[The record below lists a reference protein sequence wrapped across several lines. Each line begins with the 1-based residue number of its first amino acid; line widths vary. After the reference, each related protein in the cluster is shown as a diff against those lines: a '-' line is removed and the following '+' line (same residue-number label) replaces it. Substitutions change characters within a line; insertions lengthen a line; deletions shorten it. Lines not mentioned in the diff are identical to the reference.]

1 MAEQLASQAPE
12 TRLSALD
19 AAVQRVSEISTLP
32 QIALNVIE
40 VAQNP
45 DAGAAELRDV
55 VEGDPALSAR
65 VIRVVNSAAYGL
77 RTTVSNLHQAIS
89 YLGFTQVRNLAM
101 TASVSDIFKN
111 DHAIGPYSRRNLW
124 RHLVAVGIC
133 ARLVARRC
141 RLPNFEDAFLA
152 GLLHDVGIIL
162 IDQNFHDDFEL
173 VIGNL
178 DDSRTLC
185 DVERECLGFD
195 HCTFGERVAE
205 GWRFPEPVRAAIRH
219 HHASGRYKGPSTILV
234 QCVEVANVVCSLR
247 GITSTGVR
255 CVKPALETFQWL
267 GFSKEDVIVLAKD
280 LEKEMIESESLFEL

>member
-1 MAEQLASQAPE
+1 MADQAGAELAEP
-12 TRLSALD
+12 RVSALD

-32 QIALNVIE
+32 QVALSVIE

-45 DAGAAELRDV
+45 DAGAAELREV

-77 RTTVSNLHQAIS
+77 RTTVTNLHQAIS
-89 YLGFTQVRNLAM
+89 FLGFTQVRNLAM

-111 DHAIGPYSRRNLW
+111 DHAIGPYSRRALW

-133 ARLVARRC
+133 ARLIARRC

-152 GLLHDVGIIL
+152 GLLHDIGIIL
-162 IDQNFHDDFEL
+162 IDQNFHAEFER
-173 VIGNL
+173 VIGAL
-178 DDSRTLC
+178 DGSMPLC
-185 DVERECLGFD
+185 DVEREFLGFD

-205 GWRFPEPVRAAIRH
+205 GWRFPESVRAAIRH
-219 HHASGRYKGPSTILV
+219 HHASGRYKGGSAIML

-247 GITSTGVR
+247 GITSTGVK

-267 GFSKEDVIVLAKD
+267 GFGKEDVVVLAKD